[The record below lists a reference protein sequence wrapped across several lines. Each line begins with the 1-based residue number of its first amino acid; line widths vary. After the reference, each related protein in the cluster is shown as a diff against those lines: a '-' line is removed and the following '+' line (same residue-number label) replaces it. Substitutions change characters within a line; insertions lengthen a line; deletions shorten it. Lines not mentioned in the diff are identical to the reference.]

1 MIKACVIGLSK
12 IGIIHC
18 NSIKKFKKTNL
29 SFVFDKNK
37 KLREKYSKKYNCN
50 TAKNFEQILKKKDIK
65 LFIIASPTKTHEYFI
80 KQLIKYKKMIY
91 CEKPILMN
99 VKKLNS
105 LVKEIK
111 LKKIK
116 FCVGLNRRFSTPYMK
131 MKKKIKGKKIDIIH
145 ITSRTAKPNVDQSVR
160 NGGLFMD
167 KGFHFFDLACWF
179 GSSTP
184 KKLITIADPIS
195 TEDFLKKKDYS
206 DAIVN
211 MKLKNKVIVE
221 LRFGRRCRIGQEEK
235 IEIFGKNLKI
245 NSDYYF
251 NKKDLYKDWNI
262 LHKNTY
268 YKCLKNFVN
277 SGKEY
282 LLNEGIL
289 VQKIC
294 DMALKSAKK

>member
-1 MIKACVIGLSK
+1 
-12 IGIIHC
+12 
-18 NSIKKFKKTNL
+18 
-29 SFVFDKNK
+29 
-37 KLREKYSKKYNCN
+37 
-50 TAKNFEQILKKKDIK
+50 
-65 LFIIASPTKTHEYFI
+65 
-80 KQLIKYKKMIY
+80 
-91 CEKPILMN
+91 
-99 VKKLNS
+99 
-105 LVKEIK
+105 
-111 LKKIK
+111 
-116 FCVGLNRRFSTPYMK
+116 
-131 MKKKIKGKKIDIIH
+131 
-145 ITSRTAKPNVDQSVR
+145 
-160 NGGLFMD
+160 MD